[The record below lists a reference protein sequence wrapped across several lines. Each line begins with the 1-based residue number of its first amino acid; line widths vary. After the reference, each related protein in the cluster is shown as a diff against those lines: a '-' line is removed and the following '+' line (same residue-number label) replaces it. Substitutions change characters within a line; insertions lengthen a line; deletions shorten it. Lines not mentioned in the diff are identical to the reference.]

1 MSVKFR
7 KMHGLGNDF
16 VIIDGRSQALGD
28 LPALAQKIADR
39 HFGVGCD
46 QVIIL
51 SKDNQADIRM
61 TIYNPDGSEAGM
73 CGNASRCVAT
83 LIIDESGQER
93 ISIATVSGI
102 LEAKRAE
109 KGLVCVDMGEPRLDW
124 AQIPMAKDTDTRF
137 VPIMLPTSTDPGN
150 SENFPVAVSMGN
162 PHCVFFLEK
171 GIEDY
176 PVAEFGPAIEKHA
189 LFPQKTNVEF
199 VQVLDR
205 AHIRMRVWERGT
217 GITLACGSG
226 ACASAVAAMRRSYVD
241 RTVTVR
247 MDGGELEIE
256 WRASDNR
263 VYMTGPVA
271 FVFEG
276 NFQG

>member
-16 VIIDGRSQALGD
+16 VIIDGRTQPLSD
-28 LPALAQKIADR
+28 LPALARKAANR

-51 SKDNQADIRM
+51 TPDKNADIRM

-83 LIIDESGQER
+83 LIMDETKKDS

-102 LEAKRAE
+102 LEAVKGGD
-109 KGLVCVDMGEPRLDW
+109 GLVRVDMGEPRLDW
-124 AQIPMAKDTDTRF
+124 AQIPMAKETDTRF
-137 VPIMLPTSTDPGN
+137 VPIMLPTSTDPEN

-176 PVAEFGPAIEKHA
+176 PVAEFGPLIEKHV

-205 AHIRMRVWERGT
+205 AHMRMRVWERGT
-217 GITLACGSG
+217 GVTWACGSG
-226 ACASAVAAMRRSYVD
+226 ACAAAVAAMRRSYVD
-241 RTVTVR
+241 RSVTVR
-247 MDGGELEIE
+247 MDGGELVIE
-256 WRASDNR
+256 WREADNH

-276 NFQG
+276 VLQL

>member
-16 VIIDGRSQALGD
+16 VIIDGRSQSLGD
-28 LPALAQKIADR
+28 LPVLARKIADR

-226 ACASAVAAMRRSYVD
+226 ACASAVAAMRRSYVE
-241 RTVTVR
+241 RTVTVC
-247 MDGGELEIE
+247 MDGGELQIE
-256 WRASDNR
+256 WREADNH

-271 FVFEG
+271 FVFDGE
-276 NFQG
+276 FQG